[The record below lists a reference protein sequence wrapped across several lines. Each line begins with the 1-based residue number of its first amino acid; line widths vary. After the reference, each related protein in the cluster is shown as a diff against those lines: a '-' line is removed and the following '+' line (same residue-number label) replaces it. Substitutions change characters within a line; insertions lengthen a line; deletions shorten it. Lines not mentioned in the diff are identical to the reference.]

1 MDGRS
6 ARETSVVE
14 TRNHGARNGTRDYQR
29 DVRTGRGTT
38 RRDQAVEGKR
48 AESLV
53 RLLEH
58 SFQLMVDHL
67 TGETVNRDVKPIT
80 LFALHDKVSQT

>member
-14 TRNHGARNGTRDYQR
+14 TRNHGARNGTCGYKR
-29 DVRTGRGTT
+29 DVRARRGIA
-38 RRDQAVEGKR
+38 RCDQVAEGKR

-53 RLLEH
+53 
-58 SFQLMVDHL
+58 QLSTTRKQLPVVGRSL
-67 TGETVNRDVKPIT
+67 PR
-80 LFALHDKVSQT
+80 